1 MGTYGT
7 GAAWLSSARGVN
19 CSVKSGNE
27 RNPRHALYVSRETAV
42 VKTEEGGDDAKSAWP
57 SDGLGDTRV
66 TVAGTK
72 RREAAKRSKSHQTQ
86 SRFGLESAT
95 RLHENGIASN
105 RESARHG
112 EYVLGFCTHRPSS
125 QKREG
130 HPKFLLAGPKVT
142 LLIRTKS

>member
-1 MGTYGT
+1 M
-7 GAAWLSSARGVN
+7 N

-27 RNPRHALYVSRETAV
+27 RNPRRALYVSRETAV
-42 VKTEEGGDDAKSAWP
+42 VKTEEGEDDAKSAWP
-57 SDGLGDTRV
+57 SEDLGNTRV

-72 RREAAKRSKSHQTQ
+72 GRKAARRSKSHQT
-86 SRFGLESAT
+86 RPWFGLESAT

-130 HPKFLLAGPKVT
+130 HPKFLF
-142 LLIRTKS
+142 IRTEGDTLD